1 MRFSLLSALTT
12 GLMAAGL
19 SDAQAKGTISKGP
32 FPQDLNG
39 LNWKYPFPVEVF
51 SFVSQAEKVEM
62 AFMDVKPKCRP
73 NGKTAVL
80 FHGKNFCGATWETT
94 IRALAGKGYRV
105 IAPDQIGFCKSS
117 KPAGYQFSAKQ
128 LVFNTRGLLDA
139 AGVGN
144 VTVIG
149 HSFGGMLTTT
159 FGLQYPATVDEL
171 VIVNGIGLEDY
182 VQKGV
187 PYIPIDQSLTS
198 EAAST
203 YESIRG
209 YEQRVYYLGEW
220 KEAYDVWV
228 RMLVNVY
235 NGSLRDAFVRCQA
248 KIVDLVLTQPVAHY
262 FKDIKARTLLLI
274 GEKDTTAIGGQW
286 SPPDVAA
293 KLGRFDLL
301 GPQIAAELP
310 NGHLI
315 TFPDE
320 GHSPQIS
327 APEDFHEALLGWLSG

>member
-1 MRFSLLSALTT
+1 MLVGEF
-12 GLMAAGL
+12 
-19 SDAQAKGTISKGP
+19 
-32 FPQDLNG
+32 
-39 LNWKYPFPVEVF
+39 
-51 SFVSQAEKVEM
+51 
-62 AFMDVKPKCRP
+62 
-73 NGKTAVL
+73 
-80 FHGKNFCGATWETT
+80 GA
-94 IRALAGKGYRV
+94 I
-105 IAPDQIGFCKSS
+105 
-117 KPAGYQFSAKQ
+117 Q
-128 LVFNTRGLLDA
+128 LVAENTFL
-139 AGVGN
+139 
-144 VTVIG
+144 
-149 HSFGGMLTTT
+149 
-159 FGLQYPATVDEL
+159 
-171 VIVNGIGLEDY
+171 
-182 VQKGV
+182 
-187 PYIPIDQSLTS
+187 
-198 EAAST
+198 
-203 YESIRG
+203 
-209 YEQRVYYLGEW
+209 EW

-327 APEDFHEALLGWLSG
+327 APEEFHKALLGWLSG